1 MAVRVRPCLL
11 WRPRDASPPDAVA
24 AAAAAA
30 LPAHAHVV
38 FVFLGRASFGQA
50 ARVWAARRCVGS
62 LPGRSLLAGPHEEL
76 RRAGPRREAARARG
90 GHG

>member
-1 MAVRVRPCLL
+1 MLVRPCLL
-11 WRPRDASPPDAVA
+11 WRPCDASPPDAVA
-24 AAAAAA
+24 AAADAA

-38 FVFLGRASFGQA
+38 FDFLGRVSFGQ
-50 ARVWAARRCVGS
+50 AARRCVGS

>member
-1 MAVRVRPCLL
+1 VLVRPCLL

-24 AAAAAA
+24 AAAA

-38 FVFLGRASFGQA
+38 FVFLGRVSFRQVSRA
-50 ARVWAARRCVGS
+50 WAAWRCVGS

>member
-1 MAVRVRPCLL
+1 VLVRPCLL

-38 FVFLGRASFGQA
+38 FVFLGRVSFGQ
-50 ARVWAARRCVGS
+50 AARRCVGS

>member
-1 MAVRVRPCLL
+1 MLVRPCLL

-50 ARVWAARRCVGS
+50 ARRCVGS
-62 LPGRSLLAGPHEEL
+62 LPGRSLLA
-76 RRAGPRREAARARG
+76 ARTRSCGEPGRG
-90 GHG
+90 GRQRVRGAGTAS